1 MVEYRLNI
9 GHGLLKYPLSILVL
23 LLITACGPDSQ
34 QHRSQAKPTAQWHD
48 QNTDI
53 HHRSGHPACRICL
66 GICSVPACRCMGAR
80 GIRSPGRFALQCSG
94 HARRAEP
101 CSTPLWGM
109 EGTSGMW
116 TWPRRDSSTMDLPD
130 RLSWVGVWNTD
141 RRFRE
146 YYPQAAYNA
155 LPDSVKAQLDEGRGA
170 GGIHSDA
177 YLRFLVEEL
186 LPFIRDSYPVNSGPD
201 HTAVMGSSMGGLI
214 SLYALTRYPEVF
226 GAAGNVST
234 HWPIMMENPDN
245 RFAGPFFST
254 GSGPTFRRPTGTIG
268 STSTTE
274 PKRWTLFMN
283 RFSWRWTR
291 SCGRRAS
298 GRVPISFRTSS
309 RGAAHSEPSWAE
321 RVHIPLEFIMSPR

>member
-34 QHRSQAKPTAQWHD
+34 QHRSQANPQLSGTTKTPTSTTGRVIRHAEFASEFVPSRHVDVWVPEGFDPRADLRYNVLVMHDGQNLFDPALGYGGHVWHVDVAAQGLID
-48 QNTDI
+48 NGFTGPFI
-53 HHRSGHPACRICL
+53 
-66 GICSVPACRCMGAR
+66 V
-80 GIRSPGRFALQCSG
+80 
-94 HARRAEP
+94 
-101 CSTPLWGM
+101 
-109 EGTSGMW
+109 
-116 TWPRRDSSTMDLPD
+116 
-130 RLSWVGVWNTD
+130 VGVWNTD

-245 RFAGPFFST
+245 RFAGPFFDWLRANLPAPDGNHRFYFDYGT
-254 GSGPTFRRPTGTIG
+254 ETLDAIYEPFQLEMDALMREAGFREGTDFV
-268 STSTTE
+268 SYKFE
-274 PKRWTLFMN
+274 
-283 RFSWRWTR
+283 
-291 SCGRRAS
+291 
-298 GRVPISFRTSS
+298 
-309 RGAAHSEPSWAE
+309 GAAHSEPSWAE